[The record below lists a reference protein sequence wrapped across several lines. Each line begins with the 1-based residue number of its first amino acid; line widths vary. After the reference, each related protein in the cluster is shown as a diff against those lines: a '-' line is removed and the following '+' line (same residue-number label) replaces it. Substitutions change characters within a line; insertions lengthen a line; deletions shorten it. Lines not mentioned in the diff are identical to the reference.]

1 MEKKKTNDSPSN
13 FDDAFTKLGFSSPE
27 EIAGATNLDDDILDK
42 EDVLDVNKIEEP
54 GKTEEVNEIDDTKG
68 TDDKN
73 VHDDDSDIPDDILN
87 NKKSKEDNKED
98 GEQDTLND
106 DSTEDVDDDSD
117 EVDPNEASQVGAFF
131 DAFADALNWDV
142 DDENRPDTIEGL
154 VDYINDL
161 VSENSKP
168 DYANDQIKQL
178 DEYVKNGG
186 NFTDFYNNMS
196 QTLSYEDLD
205 IDDESNQR
213 MAIREYLKAGGYTDD
228 QISKKIER
236 YEEADMLHEEAED
249 AVTRLKDIK
258 KEQLEQQKAY
268 QENLRKQQEEAN
280 QKVYTDITSNVQ
292 SLDNIYGIKV
302 PQQDRRALLDYIL
315 KTDAEGHTQYEKD
328 YQKNFTKNLIESAY
342 FTMKGDTLFKEAQR
356 SGETSAVKK
365 LRNTLRHS
373 SKNHSTF
380 NANEEKQPQA
390 WDIASKFL

>member
-168 DYANDQIKQL
+168 DSQMIRL
-178 DEYVKNGG
+178 
-186 NFTDFYNNMS
+186 NNLMS
-196 QTLSYEDLD
+196 ML
-205 IDDESNQR
+205 R
-213 MAIREYLKAGGYTDD
+213 MVVIS
-228 QISKKIER
+228 QISIITCHRHYLMKIQILT
-236 YEEADMLHEEAED
+236 MNQTN
-249 AVTRLKDIK
+249 VW
-258 KEQLEQQKAY
+258 QF
-268 QENLRKQQEEAN
+268 EN
-280 QKVYTDITSNVQ
+280 I
-292 SLDNIYGIKV
+292 
-302 PQQDRRALLDYIL
+302 
-315 KTDAEGHTQYEKD
+315 
-328 YQKNFTKNLIESAY
+328 
-342 FTMKGDTLFKEAQR
+342 
-356 SGETSAVKK
+356 
-365 LRNTLRHS
+365 
-373 SKNHSTF
+373 
-380 NANEEKQPQA
+380 
-390 WDIASKFL
+390 